1 MIYTLTLNPAID
13 YVADCGEIAMGAVNR
28 LGSGEIFFGGKG
40 INVSLVLRQL
50 GIPSTATGF
59 IAGFTGEAIEK
70 GIAEMCVDT
79 DFVRLDSGFSRIN
92 IKLRNGFSTETELNG
107 KGPEIPQNKV
117 EELFNKLEK
126 ITDGDTVV
134 LAGSI
139 PASLSDDIYEKILAH
154 LGGKNIRTVVDAS
167 GELLLNVLKYKP
179 FLVKPNNIELGNLFN
194 VTIDTAEKSAKYAM
208 KLKEMGAENVLV
220 SMGEIGAVLVDEQ
233 GRTHVSKAFSG
244 TVKNTVGAGDSMV
257 AGFIAGYEKGG
268 YEYALRLGTACGG
281 ATAFSDGL
289 ATKAEI
295 DALMG
300 ED

>member
-1 MIYTLTLNPAID
+1 MIYTLTLNPAVD
-13 YVADCGEIAMGAVNR
+13 YVADCGEIVMGAVNR
-28 LGSGEIFFGGKG
+28 LGGGEIFFGGKG

-50 GIPSTATGF
+50 GISSTASGF

-70 GIAEMCVDT
+70 GIAEMGVNT

-117 EELFNKLEK
+117 EELFNKLDK
-126 ITDGDTVV
+126 ITDGDTIV

-139 PASLSDDIYEKILAH
+139 PASLSDDIYEKILEY
-154 LGGKNIRTVVDAS
+154 LGKKKIRAVVDAS

-194 VTIDTAEKSAKYAM
+194 VTIDTAEKAAEYAM
-208 KLKEMGAENVLV
+208 KLKEMGAVNVLV
-220 SMGEIGAVLVDEQ
+220 SMGEMGAILVDEQ

-300 ED
+300 EV